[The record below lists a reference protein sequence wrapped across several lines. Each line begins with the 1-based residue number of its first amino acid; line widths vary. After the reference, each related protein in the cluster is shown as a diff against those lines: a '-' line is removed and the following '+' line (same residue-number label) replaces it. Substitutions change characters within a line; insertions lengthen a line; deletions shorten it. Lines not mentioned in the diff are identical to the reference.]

1 MKIMFSD
8 GKNSFQ
14 KEYEGKALIG
24 KKIRDEFDGG
34 IIGLDGYKLLITGG
48 SSKDGSPMHPAVP
61 GQKRLKTVLG
71 RGFGARGLP
80 RGKKVKKSVFG
91 NTVSELINQLNA
103 KITAKGSKG
112 LAELGFTPK
121 PKGEKKA
128 EEKPAAGK
136 QAQKKKK

>member
-1 MKIMFSD
+1 MKIVFSD

-34 IIGLDGYKLLITGG
+34 IIGLDGYKLTITGG
-48 SSKDGSPMHPAVP
+48 SSKDGSPMHPALP

-71 RGFGARGLP
+71 RGIGVRGLP
-80 RGKKVKKSVFG
+80 FGKKLKKSIFG
-91 NTVSELINQLNA
+91 NTVSESINQVNA
-103 KITAKGSKG
+103 KITAKGSKS
-112 LAELGFTPK
+112 LSELGFTPK

-128 EEKPAAGK
+128 EEKKEAKPAA
-136 QAQKKKK
+136 KKKK